1 MNKDFNELTNKLYL
15 DMVDASGK
23 IKLYKKNFVLKEEIL
38 SLIENVKDLIC
49 MSYQLE
55 GENND

>member
-1 MNKDFNELTNKLYL
+1 MNKDFEELTKTLYF
-15 DMVDASGK
+15 DMLDASGK

-38 SLIENVKDLIC
+38 SLIENIKDLIC

-55 GENND
+55 GE